1 MIERTPL
8 LNLATYAIMLLG
20 AIMVFVPLWLVYVG
34 ATLTV
39 REINTPELHLCV
51 GSHLIEN
58 IQAAWAR
65 GHLGGRLFNSLIMSL
80 GVAFGKV
87 VMSALTAFGLVYF
100 RFPGRVVV
108 FWLIFITLMLPLE
121 VRIVPTYAVAANALW
136 PFQSLLDATGL
147 SAFINAMSGLHIALE
162 WNLLNSYTGLI
173 LPLIATATGTFLY
186 RQFFLTVPDELLEAA
201 RMDGAGPF
209 RFLVEFLLPLSRANM
224 AALFTIMFLYAWNQ
238 YLWPLLATPDR
249 AGFGTTAVVELKLLA
264 PTVSTNGGGTPDW
277 NVAMAGCLIVMLPP
291 LLLVA
296 FMQRYFV
303 RGLIATE
310 K

>member
-1 MIERTPL
+1 
-8 LNLATYAIMLLG
+8 
-20 AIMVFVPLWLVYVG
+20 MVFVG
-34 ATLTV
+34 ASLTV
-39 REINTPELHLCV
+39 REINIPQI
-51 GSHLIEN
+51 HLIPGTHLFDN
-58 IQAAWAR
+58 IVSAWQR
-65 GHLGGRLFNSLIMSL
+65 GHLAGRLTNSLIMSL
-80 GVAFGKV
+80 GVATGKV
-87 VMSALTAFGLVYF
+87 VMSAITAFGLVYF
-100 RFPGRVVV
+100 RFPGRTLI

-121 VRIVPTYAVAANALW
+121 VRIVPTYAVAANAFW
-136 PFQSLLDATGL
+136 PFQSVFDFVGL
-147 SAFINAMSGLHIALE
+147 TDLVEHILGLRIALE

-209 RFLVEFLLPLSRANM
+209 RFLTEFLVPLSRANM

-291 LLLVA
+291 LIVVA
-296 FMQRYFV
+296 LMQRHFI

>member
-1 MIERTPL
+1 MIERAPRIDFL
-8 LNLATYAIMLLG
+8 TYGILILG
-20 AIMVFVPLWLVYVG
+20 AIMVVVPMWVVFTG
-34 ATLTV
+34 ATLSL
-39 REINTPELHLCV
+39 REINTPQMHFFPS
-51 GSHLIEN
+51 SHLLEN
-58 IQAAWAR
+58 LQAAWHR
-65 GHLGGRLFNSLIMSL
+65 GMLGKQLLNSLIMSI
-80 GVAFGKV
+80 GVAAGKV
-87 VMSALTAFGLVYF
+87 LMAGLTAFGIVYF
-100 RFPGRVVV
+100 RFPGRMVI

-136 PFQSLLDATGL
+136 PLQSVLDVIGITTLISYLTKIQIG
-147 SAFINAMSGLHIALE
+147 LE
-162 WNLLNSYTGLI
+162 WNLLNSHVGLI

-209 RFLVEFLLPLSRANM
+209 RFLTEFLMPLSRANM

-249 AGFGTTAVVELKLLA
+249 AGFGTTAVVALKMLS
-264 PTVSTNGGGTPDW
+264 PNVSTNGGGTPDW

-291 LLLVA
+291 LIVVA
-296 FMQRYFV
+296 MMQRHFV
-303 RGLIATE
+303 RGLIASD